1 MKIAVIATHA
11 HPLPSPAH
19 TGDSQVI
26 LDLTRSLY
34 ELGHDVMLL
43 APTGTKAHE
52 GVQVLETPLIPGD
65 GTDWE
70 TRAGEQHFD
79 ALAGC
84 DVLHDWTI
92 KKTIA
97 KQCAKDEVPYVATLL
112 GGTAYEPMPNT
123 VVWSHAMRDRVMRGA
138 TDYENTATPD
148 NGGPVCQPFKDV
160 RVVYGGV
167 DTEFYSPGRRG
178 WPRHM
183 LWLNRWHPVKGYMQA
198 IELAKKWGFRL
209 VMAGEH
215 PDNDHPYQAKCAREA
230 LQLAQGRT
238 NITFEWLPAGQDHHT
253 VKRDLYRRADGLIY
267 PVQFQEPFGLSMVEA
282 MACGAVVLGEMRGSV
297 SEVTGGRNTL
307 DAETVNYWLYEIYT
321 NHSFRL
327 RAVELFDRF
336 VMARNYIAAYRDVI
350 DGKGWG

>member
-138 TDYENTATPD
+138 TDYENTATPN

-167 DTEFYSPGRRG
+167 DTEFYSPGERDG
-178 WPRHM
+178 YFH
-183 LWLNRWHPVKGYMQA
+183 LWLNRWHPVKGYRQA
-198 IELAKKWGFRL
+198 IEMAKENGYRL

-215 PDNDHPYQAKCAREA
+215 PDNDHPYQAGCAREA
-230 LQLAQGRT
+230 VELAKGCDR
-238 NITFEWLPAGQDHHT
+238 ITFLWLPADPHHHT
-253 VKRDLYRRADGLIY
+253 AKRDLYRRAAELLY

-282 MACGAVVLGEMRGSV
+282 MACALPVRGNGLGSV
-297 SEVTGGRNTL
+297 PEVSGGDGL
-307 DAETVNYWLYEIYT
+307 MPDEA
-321 NHSFRL
+321 RL
-327 RAVELFDRF
+327 RALELFDRF
-336 VMARNYIAAYRDVI
+336 IMARNYITAYRDVI